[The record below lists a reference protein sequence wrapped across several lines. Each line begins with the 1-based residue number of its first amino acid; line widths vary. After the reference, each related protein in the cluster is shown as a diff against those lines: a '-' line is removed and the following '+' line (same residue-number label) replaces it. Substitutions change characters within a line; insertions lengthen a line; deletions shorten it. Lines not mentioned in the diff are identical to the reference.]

1 MRAEGNL
8 DLCTYKNHEP
18 VVLVTGGA
26 LRIGAGIA
34 ELFHGRGFN
43 VLISFNK
50 SNEAATMLIKK
61 FNRIRPESAHSI
73 KANLA
78 LSDEVSVLAQKAL
91 IWKGHIDVL
100 INNASSFYPTPFEL
114 TKQEEWDELIGS
126 NLRGAYFLVKA
137 LASSIKN
144 RQGSI
149 VNLVDTH
156 SDRPLAN
163 HPVYSIAKAGLK
175 AMTKSLAIELGPD
188 VRANGVSPGA
198 ILWPPSLEDS
208 EGPDVL
214 RRREEMLLSIP
225 MKELGNI
232 SDITETV
239 YFLACQARYVTGQ
252 VIKVDGGRNLGLA
265 N

>member
-1 MRAEGNL
+1 M
-8 DLCTYKNHEP
+8 DSFSYKNIHP

-34 ELFHGRGFN
+34 ELFHCRGFD
-43 VLISFNK
+43 VLISFNQ
-50 SNEAATMLIKK
+50 SNDAAAKLVEK
-61 FNRIRPESAHSI
+61 FNTVRPDSAHSLR
-73 KANLA
+73 ANLA
-78 LSDEVSVLAQKAL
+78 FPDEVSVLAQKAL
-91 IWKGHIDVL
+91 AWKGHIDIL
-100 INNASSFYPTPFEL
+100 INNASSFYPTRFEL

-126 NLRGAYFLVKA
+126 NLRGAYFLAKA
-137 LASSIKN
+137 ISSSIKN

-163 HPVYSIAKAGLK
+163 YPVYSIAKAGLK
-175 AMTKSLAIELGPD
+175 AMTKSLAIELGPS
-188 VRANGVSPGA
+188 VRTNGVSPGA

-208 EGPDVL
+208 EDPQVL
-214 RRREEMLLSIP
+214 KRREEVLARIP
-225 MKELGNI
+225 MKALGDI

-239 YFLACQARYVTGQ
+239 YFLACSARYITGQ
-252 VIKVDGGRNLGLA
+252 VIKVDGGRSLGPA